1 MIRYKVIEIFTSEI
15 AHWQGQPVYR
25 AVVKHVNE
33 LKIAARTMVTKGVE
47 GSYESGDIAT
57 EWIEVLSFNMP
68 MRITIILPS
77 AELDL
82 VLPGIEERVAD
93 GIVAV
98 RDIDVVVHKTSGVL
112 MPRNTRVREIM
123 TASPDKVTAD
133 TPLSDVAQL
142 LLSSTFTGVPVVD
155 KANRP
160 VGVIALG
167 DLIYKADLPLRLGL
181 LTGPDHPKKEE
192 VLLAL
197 GTRTA
202 AEIMSQPAVVIEEN
216 QPATAAV
223 DLMIEKNVKRLP
235 VVDTAGKLAGIISRQ
250 DVFQTSIRECPNW
263 RGFQG
268 KSIQVGNL
276 KYVSDVARSDTY
288 TVLPGTSVDEV
299 IQLIDCN
306 DIERVCVVDRQG
318 IFLGL
323 ISDRDLLIA
332 FVDRHPGIVDYLMSK
347 IPFTERGRRHKE
359 LSEHLQARTAAE
371 VMKKE
376 VITIREDAPLE
387 EAIQLMLE
395 RGIKRLPVL
404 DGEGRFKGMVNR
416 DSLLRVGFGSMQQQ
430 NKNQGK

>member
-1 MIRYKVIEIFTSEI
+1 
-15 AHWQGQPVYR
+15 
-25 AVVKHVNE
+25 
-33 LKIAARTMVTKGVE
+33 MVTKGVE

-77 AELDL
+77 AEFDL
-82 VLPGIEERVAD
+82 VLPGIEEMVTD
-93 GIVAV
+93 GIVTV

-123 TASPDKVTAD
+123 TASPDKVAAD